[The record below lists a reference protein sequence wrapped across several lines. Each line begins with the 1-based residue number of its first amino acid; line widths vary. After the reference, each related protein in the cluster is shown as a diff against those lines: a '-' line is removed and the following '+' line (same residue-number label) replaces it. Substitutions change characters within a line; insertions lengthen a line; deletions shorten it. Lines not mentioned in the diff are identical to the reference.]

1 MMNNRGRLAADE
13 QKGFV
18 QVLIGDGSPL
28 LTFVGLIL
36 VLCGGFA
43 LFLSATHRF
52 LPHDIEFLG
61 MTADELCAFY
71 DCRVN
76 HFMFHDRTAFGGAL
90 IAIGTLYMW
99 AAAFPLRHGRA
110 WAWWMFAASGAI
122 GFASFLAYLG
132 YGYLDSW
139 HGAATLL
146 LLPVYVVGLI
156 KSFFHL
162 QEPRHFKTIFK
173 SVTTFSPLSPSAA
186 GRICLLA
193 TAAGMI
199 LGGLIITGV
208 GMTAVF
214 VPEDLMY
221 MKLTVADLHRINPRL
236 VPLIAHDRAGF
247 GGALACAGI
256 AVLFCAWC
264 GHGSRSLWQAL
275 LMAGAAGFGAAIGV
289 HPMIGYSNLF
299 HLAPAFLGVL
309 IFVAGLILTRPSMY
323 AGRGIET
330 ASTAHSGDSFKA
342 EQSND
347 LIV

>member
-1 MMNNRGRLAADE
+1 MMNNSGRLAADE

-18 QVLIGDGSPL
+18 QALIGNGSPL

-61 MTADELCAFY
+61 MTAGELCGFY
-71 DCRVN
+71 DCRIN

-90 IAIGTLYMW
+90 IAIGTLYVW
-99 AAAFPLRHGRA
+99 ASEFPLRHGRA
-110 WAWWMFAASGAI
+110 WAWWLFAASGAV

-139 HGAATLL
+139 HGAATLF

-162 QEPRHFKTIFK
+162 QAPRNFKSIFK
-173 SVTTFSPLSPSAA
+173 PAMSFSPVSPTVV
-186 GRICLLA
+186 GRVCLLA
-193 TAAGMI
+193 TATGMI
-199 LGGLIITGV
+199 LGGLVITGV
-208 GMTAVF
+208 GMTSVF

-221 MKLTVADLHRINPRL
+221 MNLTVADLHHINPRL

-264 GHGSRSLWQAL
+264 GAASRSLWQAL
-275 LMAGAAGFGAAIGV
+275 LISGAAGFGTAIGV
-289 HPMIGYSNLF
+289 HPVIGYSNLF

-309 IFVAGLILTRPSMY
+309 IFAAGLVLTRPSMY
-323 AGRGIET
+323 AEREIET
-330 ASTAHSGDSFKA
+330 AHAAHSGNSLTA
-342 EQSND
+342 EKRT
-347 LIV
+347 

>member
-1 MMNNRGRLAADE
+1 MINNRGQLADDE

-18 QVLIGDGSPL
+18 NALIGNGCPPL
-28 LTFVGLIL
+28 TLVGLML

-61 MTADELCAFY
+61 MTASELCGFY

-99 AAAFPLRHGRA
+99 AAQFPLQHGRA
-110 WAWWMFAASGAI
+110 WAWWMFVVSGAV
-122 GFASFLAYLG
+122 GFTSFLAYLG

-146 LLPVYVVGLI
+146 MLPVFVVGLI

-162 QEPRHFKTIFK
+162 NEPRQFKAIFK
-173 SVTTFSPLSPSAA
+173 PVTTFSPLSPSAA

-199 LGGLIITGV
+199 LGGLIITVV

-221 MKLTVADLHRINPRL
+221 MKLTVADLHVINPRL

-247 GGALACAGI
+247 GGALACAGT
-256 AVLFCAWC
+256 AVLFCVW
-264 GHGSRSLWQAL
+264 HGAASRSLWQAL
-275 LMAGAAGFGAAIGV
+275 LMAGAAGFGTAIGV

-299 HLAPAFLGVL
+299 HLAPAFLGLL
-309 IFVAGLILTRPSMY
+309 IFAAGLILTRPSMY
-323 AGRGIET
+323 AKRELET
-330 ASTAHSGDSFKA
+330 ASTEHSGNSLDFLQK
-342 EQSND
+342 
-347 LIV
+347 